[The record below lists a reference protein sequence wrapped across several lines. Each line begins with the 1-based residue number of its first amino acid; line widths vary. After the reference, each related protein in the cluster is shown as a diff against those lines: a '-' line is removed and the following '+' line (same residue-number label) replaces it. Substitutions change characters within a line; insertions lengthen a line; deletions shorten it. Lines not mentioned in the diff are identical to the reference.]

1 MKSNNWIQ
9 TNLGPLSQMNSS
21 ILLIYS
27 KVYVKEIKKWL
38 FSIQNLNNETIDKK
52 INSVLDS
59 NQIMEAINVRN
70 PDDGLKKLFK
80 ILCKFLI

>member
-1 MKSNNWIQ
+1 
-9 TNLGPLSQMNSS
+9 MNSS

>member
-1 MKSNNWIQ
+1 
-9 TNLGPLSQMNSS
+9 MNSS

-59 NQIMEAINVRN
+59 N
-70 PDDGLKKLFK
+70 
-80 ILCKFLI
+80 